1 MLNRKIINN
10 KYIKSF
16 LILILSLNLAG
27 CPVIGHYYSEHKKIK
42 YMESLG
48 LDPYTQ
54 YGLTYRIGKLGG
66 VPVKLDEGFNV
77 EYKDDM
83 ENINNFIPRTFDSPI
98 SSLGFEFRYTDE
110 ALLVYYHKAPRDIVY
125 QYEEEKKKA
134 GHKWLTVMVSQG
146 GVGNYND
153 FTSTL
158 TDEKY
163 HSRTD
168 YLFLYQP
175 TYTKEFGLTK
185 FVPSPKSK
193 REKSKTYD
201 FYLYHDEQGN
211 VTRMIKCSNHFRP
224 ISQTCLLFYQ
234 HKLADYIDVRIDFQR
249 IYLKDWQEIERKALD
264 KISTL
269 VVKLP

>member
-1 MLNRKIINN
+1 M
-10 KYIKSF
+10 
-16 LILILSLNLAG
+16 LSLNLTS
-27 CPVIGHYYSEHKKIK
+27 CSFISLYYRQYKEIK

-48 LDPYTQ
+48 MEPYGK
-54 YGLTYRIGKLGG
+54 YGLPYRMGSFGG
-66 VPVKLDEGFNV
+66 VPIRIDQGFDLEYDAKVRADKLS
-77 EYKDDM
+77 
-83 ENINNFIPRTFDSPI
+83 PRTFESPI
-98 SSLGFEFRYTDE
+98 SSFGFEFRYTDE
-110 ALLVYYHKAPRDIVY
+110 VLLVYYHKAPRDIVY

-163 HSRTD
+163 HAQTN

-193 REKSKTYD
+193 KEKSKTYD